1 MKKIKVNRLK
11 NKRKSK
17 RRVFINVFINF
28 FIKYF
33 HYCKYLINILLALL
47 YITLTKFK
55 EKIKNPKVCI
65 CAVAKRENL
74 YIKEY
79 VNYYKDL
86 GYSHIFIYDNN
97 DPDDERFED
106 VIQDEINSNFVTIID
121 YRGKKR
127 IQCEAY
133 IDCYEKYNKDYDWL
147 SFFDIDEFLEIK
159 PHAKTIQQFL
169 TNKRYAN
176 CDTIKI
182 NFLFYSDNE
191 LLYYENKPLQERF
204 TTPLYKHGNNA
215 FIKSTVRGGLKVNY
229 WSQQCY
235 VHTSAMKCNTCN
247 SLGRK
252 IAHNS
257 LTNSPPSFE
266 YARLRHFYTK
276 STEEYLIKSSRG
288 SAGADVRWDNGR
300 KKFKYNLYF
309 VYNKR
314 TKEKEDLLKKLFN
327 MTL

>member
-1 MKKIKVNRLK
+1 MIKIAINRFKNKQKSKKI
-11 NKRKSK
+11 
-17 RRVFINVFINF
+17 VFIKAF
-28 FIKYF
+28 FKRF

-79 VNYYKDL
+79 VNHYKDL
-86 GYSHIFIYDNN
+86 GYNHIFIYDNN
-97 DPDDERFED
+97 DPDGERFED